1 MSVRRLESLNHRDG
15 NRRTGPGVTQGDAAQ
30 RTGGVESQDG
40 SRNVESA
47 AVCIVRRQGPE
58 SYFASR
64 QGPRGPTGRPGRR
77 HSRKRGSG
85 RPSADVQ
92 VVPARRTVRDNRRVT
107 TAPRLFPEV
116 QPPPPAAPRPAPR
129 AARGRGVSPAM
140 QQYLEL
146 KREAGDAMLFFRMGD
161 FYEVFFEDAPQA
173 GELLGIAVTSRQK
186 DPDGKAIPMAG
197 VPYHA
202 AEGYIARLVRAG
214 LRVAVCEQVEP
225 PGRSRGPVRREIVR
239 VATPSTYLDPAYLAG
254 SEAAYLMVA
263 AETGTRSQPLL
274 GAAWVDLSTGD
285 FTAAQF
291 SSENRQRECAEAMA
305 GFRPRELLVAEGSP
319 PKDLLPALGE
329 LPLLTV
335 RPELWFEFEHARDT
349 LRRHFGT
356 LSLESFGIEE
366 MPAAICA
373 AGAAISYLAQTQRG
387 QLHHIGSLKRLD
399 TSGRMQLDHLT
410 QRNLELFRPLS
421 ADLGAPDATLVQT
434 LDRTATAMGARLLRR
449 RLAHPLL
456 DPDRIR
462 ARHRAVDAFVRDR
475 ELRREATAA
484 LAGCPDLERLASRVA
499 LGIAGPREVLRLADG
514 LRAAAAL
521 RAALGDTEAEPLRE
535 IGGRV
540 RALPEL
546 LERIEETVSPEA
558 PLLAREGG
566 VIREGFSPELDELRQ
581 LRFRG
586 RERIRGMETSEKQRT
601 GIASLRIRHSQV
613 FGYTI
618 EVPKAQAKRVPADY
632 VRRQTL
638 VGAERYVT
646 EELKEFEARV
656 ARADEEIRELES
668 GLFRE
673 LERAV
678 GDAAQDILGTAGALA
693 EADVSAGLAQAAITG
708 RYVLPEIHEGFEIEV
723 RGGRHPVVEALA
735 DREFVPNDLTLGE
748 DRFLMILTGPNMGG
762 KSTFLR
768 QTALHAVMAQMG
780 SFVPA
785 DSARLPIVDRVFARV
800 GASDDLSRGRST
812 FLMEMEETAHILHH
826 ATHRSLVL
834 LDEVGRGTATYD
846 GLSLAWA
853 IVEHVA
859 RGPALRM
866 KTLFATHYHELT
878 ALASAEDGVVN
889 FHVEAREHRSEI
901 VFLHRVAPG
910 GTNRSYGIQVA
921 RLAGVPR
928 SVVKRAHE
936 VLEGLS
942 GGLDGRGARL
952 PAPEPGGPYSLLEP
966 AETQVADALR
976 ASDPD
981 RLSPREALDL
991 VYRLRRQLDPAEPGP
1006 GGEPG
1011 AARVETEG
1019 S

>member
-1 MSVRRLESLNHRDG
+1 M
-15 NRRTGPGVTQGDAAQ
+15 
-30 RTGGVESQDG
+30 
-40 SRNVESA
+40 
-47 AVCIVRRQGPE
+47 
-58 SYFASR
+58 
-64 QGPRGPTGRPGRR
+64 
-77 HSRKRGSG
+77 
-85 RPSADVQ
+85 
-92 VVPARRTVRDNRRVT
+92 T

-116 QPPPPAAPRPAPR
+116 QPPPADPGAPARRPKPKT
-129 AARGRGVSPAM
+129 RGVSPVM
-140 QQYLEL
+140 RQYRDL

-161 FYEVFFEDAPQA
+161 FYEVFFEDARQA
-173 GELLGIAVTSRQK
+173 GELLGIAVTSRQN
-186 DPDGKAIPMAG
+186 DAEGKAIPMAG

-202 AEGYIARLVRAG
+202 AEGYITRLVRAG
-214 LRVAVCEQVEP
+214 VRVAVCEQVEP
-225 PGRSRGPVRREIVR
+225 PGLSKGPVRREIVR

-254 SEAAYLMVA
+254 SEAAYLMVV
-263 AETGTRSQPLL
+263 AESGSRGSPRL
-274 GAAWVDLSTGD
+274 GAAWVDLSTGE
-285 FTAAQF
+285 FTATEF
-291 SSENRQRECAEAMA
+291 SGGDRQRECAEAMA
-305 GFRPRELLVAEGSP
+305 GFRPRELLVAEGDP
-319 PKDLLPALGE
+319 PRDLLPVLGD
-329 LPLLTV
+329 LPLLTA
-335 RPELWFEFEHARDT
+335 RSDLWFEFEHARNT

-366 MPAAICA
+366 MPAAVCA
-373 AGAAISYLAQTQRG
+373 AGAAISYLAETQRG

-399 TSGRMQLDHLT
+399 TSGRMQIDHLT

-421 ADLGAPDATLVQT
+421 AESGAPPGATLVET

-462 ARHRAVDAFVRDR
+462 ERHLAVEAFTRDR
-475 ELRREATAA
+475 SLRQDVAGG
-484 LAGCPDLERLASRVA
+484 LAGAPDLERLASRVA
-499 LGIAGPREVLRLADG
+499 LRIAGPREYLRIADG
-514 LRAAAAL
+514 LRTAGAMRTSLQAA
-521 RAALGDTEAEPLRE
+521 EAPTVRDIGARIRE
-535 IGGRV
+535 
-540 RALPEL
+540 LPAL
-546 LERIEETVSPEA
+546 LERIQETVSPEA
-558 PLLAREGG
+558 PVLARDGG
-566 VIREGFSPELDELRQ
+566 VIRERFSPELDELRQ
-581 LRFRG
+581 LRFHG
-586 RERIRGMETSEKQRT
+586 RECIRNMETSEKQRT
-601 GIASLRIRHSQV
+601 GIPSLRIRHNQV

-618 EVPKAQAKRVPADY
+618 EVPKAQAGRVPSDY

-656 ARADEEIRELES
+656 AQADEKIAELEAS
-668 GLFRE
+668 LFRA
-673 LERAV
+673 LEDEV
-678 GDAAQDILGTAGALA
+678 GDAAREILDTAGALA
-693 EADVSAGLAQAAITG
+693 EADVAAGLAQTAVTH
-708 RYVLPEIHEGFEIEV
+708 RYVKPEVHEGFEIEV
-723 RGGRHPVVEALA
+723 RGGRHPVVEALSA
-735 DREFVPNDLTLGE
+735 EEFVPNDLDLGE

-785 DSARLPIVDRVFARV
+785 DSARLPVVDRVFARV

-812 FLMEMEETAHILHH
+812 FLTEMEETAHILHH
-826 ATHRSLVL
+826 ATSRSLVL

-853 IVEHVA
+853 IVEHIA
-859 RGPALRM
+859 RDAGLRM

-928 SVVKRAHE
+928 SVVQRAHE
-936 VLEGLS
+936 VLEGLT

-966 AETQVADALR
+966 ADSQVAEALR
-976 ASDPD
+976 SCDPD
-981 RLSPREALDL
+981 SLTPREALDL
-991 VYRLRRQLDPAEPGP
+991 LYRLRRQLDPAASVGEDEPGEAS
-1006 GGEPG
+1006 GE
-1011 AARVETEG
+1011 

>member
-1 MSVRRLESLNHRDG
+1 
-15 NRRTGPGVTQGDAAQ
+15 
-30 RTGGVESQDG
+30 
-40 SRNVESA
+40 
-47 AVCIVRRQGPE
+47 
-58 SYFASR
+58 
-64 QGPRGPTGRPGRR
+64 
-77 HSRKRGSG
+77 
-85 RPSADVQ
+85 
-92 VVPARRTVRDNRRVT
+92 
-107 TAPRLFPEV
+107 
-116 QPPPPAAPRPAPR
+116 
-129 AARGRGVSPAM
+129 M
-140 QQYLEL
+140 QQYSEL
-146 KREAGDAMLFFRMGD
+146 KREAGDAILFFRMGD
-161 FYEVFFEDAPQA
+161 FYEVFFEDAKRA
-173 GELLGIAVTSRQK
+173 GELLGIAVTSRQN
-186 DPDGKAIPMAG
+186 DADGKAIPMAG

-202 AEGYIARLVRAG
+202 AEGYIARLVRTG

-225 PGRSRGPVRREIVR
+225 PGLSKGPVRREIVR

-254 SEAAYLMVA
+254 SEAAYLMAVA
-263 AETGTRSQPLL
+263 EAGTRVQPRL

-285 FTAAQF
+285 FTAAEF
-291 SSENRQRECAEAMA
+291 SSESRLRECAEAMA
-305 GFRPRELLVAEGSP
+305 GFRPRELLVAEGAP
-319 PKDLLPALGE
+319 PKDLLPVLGD

-356 LSLESFGIEE
+356 LSLESFGVEG

-373 AGAAISYLAQTQRG
+373 AGAAISYLAETQRG

-399 TSGRMQLDHLT
+399 TSGRMQIDHLT
-410 QRNLELFRPLS
+410 QRNLELFRSLS
-421 ADLGAPDATLVQT
+421 ADMGAPSGATLVET

-456 DPDRIR
+456 DPQRIR
-462 ARHRAVDAFVRDR
+462 GRHLAVEAFTRDR
-475 ELRREATAA
+475 NLRQEITGGLR
-484 LAGCPDLERLASRVA
+484 GCPDLERLASRVA
-499 LGIAGPREVLRLADG
+499 LRIAGPREYLRLADG
-514 LRAAAAL
+514 LRAASAVRVTL
-521 RAALGDTEAEPLRE
+521 RTAPAEPLQEVAERIRE
-535 IGGRV
+535 
-540 RALPEL
+540 LPKTL
-546 LERIEETVSPEA
+546 RRIEETISPEA
-558 PLLAREGG
+558 PVLAREGG
-566 VIREGFSPELDELRQ
+566 VIREGFSPELDEVRR
-581 LRFRG
+581 LRFHG
-586 RERIRGMETSEKQRT
+586 RECIRNMETGEKQRT
-601 GIASLRIRHSQV
+601 GITSLRIRHNQV

-618 EVPKAQAKRVPADY
+618 EVPKAQAGRVPQDY

-668 GLFRE
+668 ELFE
-673 LERAV
+673 SLEDEV
-678 GDAAQDILGTAGALA
+678 GDAAREILATAGALA
-693 EADVSAGLAQAAITG
+693 ETDVAAGLAQTAIAH
-708 RYVLPEIHEGFEIEV
+708 RYVKPEVHDGFEIEV
-723 RGGRHPVVEALA
+723 RGGRHPVVEALSGE
-735 DREFVPNDLTLGE
+735 EFVPNDLSLGD

-785 DSARLPIVDRVFARV
+785 ESARLPVVDRVFARV

-826 ATHRSLVL
+826 ATNRSLVL

-853 IVEHVA
+853 IVEHIA
-859 RGPALRM
+859 RDPGLRM

-878 ALASAEDGVVN
+878 ALASAEEGVVN
-889 FHVEAREHRSEI
+889 FHVEAREHRNEI

-928 SVVKRAHE
+928 AVVHRAHE
-936 VLEGLS
+936 VLEGLT

-966 AETQVADALR
+966 AENQVAEALR
-976 ASDPD
+976 TCDPD
-981 RLSPREALDL
+981 SLSPRDALDL
-991 VYRLRRQLDPAEPGP
+991 LYRLRRQLDPTGP
-1006 GGEPG
+1006 GATGR
-1011 AARVETEG
+1011 AASDPVDDEE